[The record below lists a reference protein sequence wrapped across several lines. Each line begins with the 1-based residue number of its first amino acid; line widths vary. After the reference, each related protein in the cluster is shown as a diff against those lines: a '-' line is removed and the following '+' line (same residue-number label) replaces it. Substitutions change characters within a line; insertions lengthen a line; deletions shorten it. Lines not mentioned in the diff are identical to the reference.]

1 MGGLWERQIR
11 SVRSILSAL
20 MWEYDHSLDDES
32 LGSLLA
38 EVECIINSRP
48 LTVPSSD
55 PRDFDPLTPSQLLTM
70 KSKVVMPHPGNFQ
83 KADAYLRRR
92 WKRVQYLSKVFWS
105 RCRKEYIQT
114 LQ

>member
-38 EVECIINSRP
+38 EVVKWSQRLGSFNTESTIDDEIKSCDD
-48 LTVPSSD
+48 T
-55 PRDFDPLTPSQLLTM
+55 PR
-70 KSKVVMPHPGNFQ
+70 
-83 KADAYLRRR
+83 
-92 WKRVQYLSKVFWS
+92 
-105 RCRKEYIQT
+105 
-114 LQ
+114 